1 MILLD
6 ANVLL
11 YAYNAEA
18 HQHAKVAA
26 WLEEVVRKS
35 DLIGL
40 PWLTLWAFLRI
51 STNARIWPNPKSPQ
65 EAFDV
70 IHGLLAQRSV
80 ATIHPG
86 PRHVEILER
95 LVTEHRAASSLVT
108 DAALAALAIEN
119 GAELASCD
127 QDFSRF
133 TGLRWIN
140 PLA

>member
-6 ANVLL
+6 VNVLL

-18 HQHAKVAA
+18 QQHAKTAA
-26 WLEEVVRKS
+26 WLEDLIGKA

-51 STNARIWPNPKSPQ
+51 STNARIWPNPKSTR

-70 IHGLLAQRSV
+70 IRRLLAEQSV
-80 ATIHPG
+80 TVVHPG
-86 PRHVEILER
+86 PRHTEILER
-95 LVTEHRAASSLVT
+95 LVTEHRAAGSLVT

-119 GAELASCD
+119 GASLASCD

-140 PLA
+140 PLS